1 MFTLLSCKCRPGE
14 DLKGLRWL
22 RSTAVWIG
30 IVVSTVFFGLP
41 AIVAAFVPPRGEW
54 FLRFARGWART
65 ILFFARIPVL
75 VLHPERLADGRGF
88 VIVANHES
96 FSDILVLLAR
106 LPLSVRFLT
115 KKSVFRIPVLGW
127 SIRAAGFVP
136 VDRGNRARSV
146 ATVEAALQLLKSGR
160 SLVVFPEETR
170 ARTAE
175 LLPFKSGAALLA
187 LRSGFPL
194 LPIGVAGTR
203 RALPRGTLAITP
215 GPVAIS
221 IGRPIEVAG
230 RSARDRNDVTR
241 QARETIGALRE
252 EAAAALAPASA
263 SPLSS

>member
-1 MFTLLSCKCRPGE
+1 M
-14 DLKGLRWL
+14 KGLRWL

-30 IVVSTVFFGLP
+30 IVLSTVLFGLP

-65 ILFFARIPVL
+65 ILFFARIPVR
-75 VLHPERLADGRGF
+75 VLHPERLADGGGF
-88 VIVANHES
+88 VVVANHES

-115 KKSVFRIPVLGW
+115 KKSIFRVPILGW

-136 VDRGNRARSV
+136 VDRGNRARSL

-160 SLVVFPEETR
+160 SLVIFPEETR

-175 LLPFKSGAALLA
+175 LLAFKSGAALLA
-187 LRSGFPL
+187 VRSGFPL
-194 LPIGVAGTR
+194 LPVGIAGTR
-203 RALPRGTLAITP
+203 RALPRGTLAISP

-221 IGRPIEVAG
+221 IGRPIDVVG
-230 RSARDRNDVTR
+230 RSARDRDDLT
-241 QARETIGALRE
+241 RETRERIGALRE
-252 EAAAALAPASA
+252 EAAEVLPPAPA
-263 SPLSS
+263 LSS